1 MTDLAP
7 LPALS
12 QTLSELLDGVLG
24 WIIEKVEAGEGFS
37 VLMISRHAD
46 GTRASHYHAD
56 SVEEGVDLALA
67 ALRSDLAGAVAYAM
81 AFDARARG
89 AEGERCIFLSR
100 VEEAGMPRAH
110 ELALLYELHQD
121 DERRRVAPARHL
133 HPTGR
138 TYPAALAL
146 AGRAS
151 P

>member
-1 MTDLAP
+1 MTDHP
-7 LPALS
+7 HLPALS
-12 QTLSELLDGVLG
+12 STLSELVDGVLG

-56 SVEEGVDLALA
+56 SVEQGVDLALA
-67 ALRSDLAGAVAYAM
+67 ALDGDLAEVVAYAM
-81 AFDARARG
+81 AFDARARD
-89 AEGERCIFLSR
+89 AEGERCIFLCR

-110 ELALLYELHQD
+110 ELALLYELHED
-121 DERRRVAPARHL
+121 DGKPRVAPARHL

-138 TYPAALAL
+138 TYPAALAC